1 MVMSNLK
8 PLDLSDRRKSS
19 LTVHTH
25 LRELILNGTLPPG
38 AILSQLE
45 LSRTLGVSRTPVR
58 EAFRMLQEEGLIEA
72 ELNLRAHVSKFDA
85 NDLDGVYASRIM
97 IEALG
102 IAITAARFSDDDR
115 ATAASALQQM
125 SDAIDEGNFQVWQ
138 QAHRTFHETLSGH
151 GGDELLHLV
160 QTQAARGDRYL
171 RFYQL
176 RHSSTWWQEGAEPE
190 HRAMFQACVQHRA
203 DEAVKLLA
211 CHLART
217 ALSIL
222 AEIAPEHEATALK
235 TAMQLVTG
243 LGASQQSLEILS
255 LLLNGV
261 ART

>member
-1 MVMSNLK
+1 MVISNLK
-8 PLDLSDRRKSS
+8 TLDLSDRRKSS

-38 AILSQLE
+38 TTLSQLE
-45 LSRTLGVSRTPVR
+45 LARILGVSRTPVR

-72 ELNLRAHVSKFDA
+72 ELNLRAHVSEFNA

-102 IAITAARFSDDDR
+102 IAITAVCFSDDDR
-115 ATAASALQQM
+115 ATAEAALQCM
-125 SDAIDEGNFQVWQ
+125 SEAIVEGNFQVWQ

-176 RHSSTWWQEGAEPE
+176 RHSNTWWREGAEPE
-190 HRAMFQACVQHRA
+190 HRAMFQACVQHRT

-211 CHLART
+211 YHLART

-222 AEIAPEHEATALK
+222 AEIAPEHEATAVK
-235 TAMQLVTG
+235 TAVKLVSG
-243 LGASQQSLEILS
+243 LGTSQQSLEILS

>member
-1 MVMSNLK
+1 MVAIDLK

-19 LTVHTH
+19 LTVHAY

-38 AILSQLE
+38 TILSQLE

-72 ELNLRAHVSKFDA
+72 ELNLRARVSEFNA

-97 IEALG
+97 IESLG

-115 ATAASALQQM
+115 ATAESALRRM
-125 SDAIDEGNFQVWQ
+125 SVAIDEDNFQVWQ

-151 GGDELLHLV
+151 GGDELLHLI
-160 QTQAARGDRYL
+160 QTQASRGGRYL

-176 RHSSTWWQEGAEPE
+176 SHGDRWWREGAEAE
-190 HRAMFQACVQHRA
+190 HRAMLEACVQHRV
-203 DEAVKLLA
+203 DEAVNLLA
-211 CHLART
+211 CHLAHT
-217 ALSIL
+217 ALSVL
-222 AEIAPEHEATALK
+222 AYIAPEHEATAVK
-235 TAMQLVTG
+235 TALRLVTG

-255 LLLNGV
+255 LLLNKQN
-261 ART
+261 